1 LSAESPYIAAEEFS
15 QLDPPLPPVLPEWS
29 PVATYGGYAKP
40 LPVAARSVVR
50 HSRAHD
56 HAHAGYDFGGRLCW
70 AF

>member
-1 LSAESPYIAAEEFS
+1 
-15 QLDPPLPPVLPEWS
+15 VLPEWS

-50 HSRAHD
+50 HSRAHS
-56 HAHAGYDFGGRLCW
+56 HAGYDFGGCLCW